1 MVLTRDCDAERLVRA
16 RAWPGL
22 LAFQSMNGDMG
33 NVCNEVFGPVPRRT
47 LKRYWA
53 GPPALI
59 FYDDEE
65 RGFAF
70 SRWCRGGM
78 V

>member
-22 LAFQSMNGDMG
+22 LAFQSMNEDMG
-33 NVCNEVFGPVPRRT
+33 NVCNEVFSPVPRRT
-47 LKRYWA
+47 LKRCWA
-53 GPPALI
+53 GHALI
-59 FYDDEE
+59 FYADEE
-65 RGFAF
+65 RRFAF